1 MRLITAAGLLVLS
14 TGPALGAYLVDLD
27 AGDRMTV
34 DSYWEDG
41 DRMHLMRGGVDLSVA
56 RRRVRSIH
64 EVSGAEEAGVKPGLH
79 PTPTGAVRGPEGSG
93 SRKDVEAKEVRVAR
107 HVVRVQKEVSIA
119 RARGDSPHRLK
130 RLELELRRTH
140 NRWRDV
146 KGELAA
152 E

>member
-1 MRLITAAGLLVLS
+1 MLS

-64 EVSGAEEAGVKPGLH
+64 EVSGAEERDVKPGLH
-79 PTPTGAVRGPEGSG
+79 PMPTGAVRGPEGSG